1 MTEFRKA
8 TQKDLEVLWDKNI
21 SDYRGDPQWIAWKSE
36 YIGYNR
42 SGMGTTFA
50 VIHNGRP
57 VGEGTL
63 LFSPECS
70 AIRGR
75 TALVDGC
82 RTANINALRI
92 RKKHE
97 GKGYISA
104 LVRMM
109 EQYAAE
115 HGYTHLTIG
124 VEARETRNLAIYLHW
139 GYDELVTA
147 EYEDGEL
154 VLYYAK
160 NLNTTE

>member
-1 MTEFRKA
+1 MDRVEIGT
-8 TQKDLEVLWDKNI
+8 
-21 SDYRGDPQWIAWKSE
+21 YRVQSQ
-36 YIGYNR
+36 R
-42 SGMGTTFA
+42 MGTTFA

-75 TALVDGC
+75 TALFDGC

-124 VEARETRNLAIYLHW
+124 VEACETRNLAIYLHW
-139 GYDELVTA
+139 RYDELVTA
-147 EYEDGEL
+147 EQEDGEL

-160 NLNTTE
+160 SLNTTE

>member
-1 MTEFRKA
+1 MDRVE
-8 TQKDLEVLWDKNI
+8 
-21 SDYRGDPQWIAWKSE
+21 
-36 YIGYNR
+36 
-42 SGMGTTFA
+42 SGIYQVQSQRHGT

-75 TALVDGC
+75 TALADGC

-92 RKKHE
+92 RKKHK

-109 EQYAAE
+109 EQ
-115 HGYTHLTIG
+115 
-124 VEARETRNLAIYLHW
+124 
-139 GYDELVTA
+139 
-147 EYEDGEL
+147 
-154 VLYYAK
+154 
-160 NLNTTE
+160 

>member
-1 MTEFRKA
+1 MYQYRKA
-8 TQKDLEVLWDKNI
+8 APDDLKFLWNKNI
-21 SDYRGDPQWIAWKSE
+21 ADHRSDPQWSAWKAE

-42 SGMGTTFA
+42 SGMGMSFA

-75 TALVDGC
+75 TALADGC

-147 EYEDGEL
+147 EQEDGEL

>member
-8 TQKDLEVLWDKNI
+8 TQVESGI
-21 SDYRGDPQWIAWKSE
+21 YRVQSQRHG
-36 YIGYNR
+36 
-42 SGMGTTFA
+42 A

-75 TALVDGC
+75 TALADGC
-82 RTANINALRI
+82 RTTNINALRI

-104 LVRMM
+104 LVRMI
-109 EQYAAE
+109 EQYAAK
-115 HGYTHLTIG
+115 HGYTNLTIG
-124 VEARETRNLAIYLHW
+124 VEARETRNPAIYLHW

-147 EYEDGEL
+147 EQEDGEL

-160 NLNTTE
+160 NSNTTE